1 MTEQKSRVLARNGA
15 RSVTQDEM
23 DQVGAFGTRFIIITH
38 QSTNMGKDSTVDE
51 ITQ

>member
-1 MTEQKSRVLARNGA
+1 MAEPRNRVLARKGA
-15 RSVTQDEM
+15 RRVTPEEM
-23 DQVGAFGTRFIIITH
+23 EQVGAFGTRFIIITH